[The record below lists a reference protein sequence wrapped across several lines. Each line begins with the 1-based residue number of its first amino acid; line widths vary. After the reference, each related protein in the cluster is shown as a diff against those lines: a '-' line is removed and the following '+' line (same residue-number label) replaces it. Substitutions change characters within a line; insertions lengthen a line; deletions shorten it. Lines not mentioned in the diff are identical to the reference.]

1 MFDVWTLGCEESEKA
16 RDIGRGVSQ
25 GKEGQGR
32 PRPQNTT
39 IGERGLDVINRRG
52 YRPVACTLYLEL
64 ATNGTQR
71 WDAPLTPPPRSGAR
85 VTSNQ

>member
-25 GKEGQGR
+25 GKEGQGQ

-39 IGERGLDVINRRG
+39 IGERGLDVINRRR
-52 YRPVACTLYLEL
+52 YRPVACTLYL
-64 ATNGTQR
+64 
-71 WDAPLTPPPRSGAR
+71 R
-85 VTSNQ
+85 VGDNRYSAVGRPIYTSIEVWG